1 MITAGAIVSLL
12 LVSGYLALLLR
23 SSEIRRLPFEK
34 AAMMVVAWVLIIAVV
49 AFVASRWTV

>member
-12 LVSGYLALLLR
+12 LASGYLTLLLR
-23 SSEIRRLPFEK
+23 SSEIRQLPFEK

-49 AFVASRWTV
+49 AFMASRWTA

>member
-12 LVSGYLALLLR
+12 LVSGYLTLLLR
-23 SSEIRRLPFEK
+23 SSEIRGLPFEK

-49 AFVASRWTV
+49 AFMASRWTA